1 MTSEENAPHISI
13 FWDLENVHDIYSTHE
28 AMTKTIHDA
37 GKVIKAYA
45 FADWDTRRRMAE
57 ELYDLGYDLIHV
69 PDSKDNAADYKM
81 ASYILEHLGR
91 YPEVN
96 CYVMVTG
103 DGDFK
108 LLAGALR
115 EQGNQLWIISNP
127 IITSSE
133 MSELANRYS
142 DIHSFR
148 PTDLDCSDPADCE
161 RLFTSSDESRR
172 IAAVRLREAVQ
183 AILDAGNKPGI
194 GHVKHV
200 MRSLNPTFNE
210 RQLGFPTWSSFLD
223 WAESMGYI
231 KQEGELPSTIIT
243 ISDEVPE
250 DTTKLSEDVQDA
262 FSLLVSVV
270 EDKVQQNEPTTL
282 AVINKELKEQGL
294 DVETIGYP
302 KLADFLLSADKRGYI
317 RVIPS
322 DESQSPTIL
331 PYCSL
336 DKVRSWF
343 EANVS
348 NLFGSS
354 VKVPRDVFLE
364 KIMNMLLE
372 NKTTLHQMETYLK
385 DSKIR
390 STYNEILETS
400 NVPFL
405 PPFQMCLAHV
415 LLGKGQSCE
424 ETVSTVNE
432 ELRHVSIT
440 LECSQE

>member
-1 MTSEENAPHISI
+1 MTAEEQVTKISI

-28 AMTKTIHDA
+28 AMTKAIHES
-37 GKVIKAYA
+37 GKVVKSYA

-81 ASYILEHLGR
+81 AAYILEHLSR
-91 YPEVN
+91 FPEVN

-115 EQGNQLWIISNP
+115 QQGNRLWIISNP

-133 MSELANRYS
+133 MSDLANRYS
-142 DIHSFR
+142 DIHAFR

-161 RLFTSSDESRR
+161 RLFTSSDDSRR

-183 AILDAGNKPGI
+183 AIKDAGNKPGI

-200 MRSLNPTFNE
+200 MRSLNPNFNE
-210 RQLGFPTWSSFLD
+210 HQLGFSNWSSFLE
-223 WAESMGYI
+223 WAESKGYI

-243 ISDEVPE
+243 VPEEVPE
-250 DTTKLSEDVQDA
+250 DTTKLSEDVRDA

-270 EDKVQQNEPTTL
+270 EDKIQQNEPTTV
-282 AVINKELKEQGL
+282 AVINSELKEQGV

-302 KLADFLLSADKRGYI
+302 KIADFLLSADKRGFI

-322 DESQSPTIL
+322 EENQSPTIL

-336 DKVRSWF
+336 DKVRAWF
-343 EANVS
+343 KDNVTE
-348 NLFGSS
+348 LFGSS
-354 VKVPRDVFLE
+354 VKVPRDAFLE

-372 NKTTLHQMETYLK
+372 NKTTLHQMETFLK
-385 DSKIR
+385 SSEIR
-390 STYNEILETS
+390 STYNEILKAS
-400 NVPFL
+400 SVPFL
-405 PPFQMCLAHV
+405 PPFQMSLAHI
-415 LLGKGQSCE
+415 LLGQGKSCE
-424 ETVSTVNE
+424 ETVALVNE

-440 LECSQE
+440 LECP